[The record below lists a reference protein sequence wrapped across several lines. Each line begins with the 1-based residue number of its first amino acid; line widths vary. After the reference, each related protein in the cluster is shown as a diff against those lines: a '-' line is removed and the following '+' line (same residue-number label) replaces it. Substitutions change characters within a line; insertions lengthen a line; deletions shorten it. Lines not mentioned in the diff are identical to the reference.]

1 MYAPS
6 VRAVTYTRVSTE
18 EQADSGLGL
27 DAQRTKIAAAL
38 RVKEWEQVAAFED
51 AGVSAKSMNG
61 RHGLAEAIAM
71 LKRHDADVLVVAKLD
86 RLSRSMLDFAGLME
100 RSRKE
105 KWGIVALDLDVD
117 TTTPAGKMMANVL
130 MTFAEF
136 ERELIGER
144 TKNALA
150 VKKAQGVRLGRERLI
165 PNRVRK
171 QILQLHGSGMSLRAV
186 AAELNRR
193 KVATAGGGVQ
203 WYASTIRSVLQQAA

>member
-1 MYAPS
+1 M
-6 VRAVTYTRVSTE
+6 RAITYTRVSTE

-27 DAQRTKIAAAL
+27 DAQRVKIAAAL
-38 RVKEWEQVAAFED
+38 RLKEWEQVAAFED

-71 LKRHDADVLVVAKLD
+71 LKRRDADVLVVAKLD

-150 VKKAQGVRLGRERLI
+150 VKKAQGMRLGRARLV
-165 PNRVRK
+165 PKRVRK
-171 QILQLHGSGMSLRAV
+171 QILEMRDAGRSFRSI
-186 AAELNRR
+186 AEDLNRR
-193 KVATAGGGVQ
+193 NVATSGGGEC
-203 WYASTIRSVLQQAA
+203 WYASTIRSVLHQERPKAA